1 MVSHTT
7 HGAGIGMM
15 RGNNSYTLLEL
26 LLTISIISI
35 LAALLATSLKDAKN
49 DAQIAVC
56 KTYKRQMFIIDENYK
71 IEEINGTFYML
82 PGKGYDRLEVKAY
95 VSMWNK
101 CYDCHASN
109 P

>member
-1 MVSHTT
+1 
-7 HGAGIGMM
+7 MM
-15 RGNNSYTLLEL
+15 SGNNSYTILEL

-35 LAALLATSLKDAKN
+35 LAAFLTTSLKDTKSK
-49 DAQIAVC
+49 AQIAVC
-56 KTYKRQMFIIDENYK
+56 KTYKRQMFAIDENYK
-71 IEEINGTFYML
+71 IEQINGVYYML
-82 PGKGYDRLEVKAY
+82 PGKGYKLEVKAY